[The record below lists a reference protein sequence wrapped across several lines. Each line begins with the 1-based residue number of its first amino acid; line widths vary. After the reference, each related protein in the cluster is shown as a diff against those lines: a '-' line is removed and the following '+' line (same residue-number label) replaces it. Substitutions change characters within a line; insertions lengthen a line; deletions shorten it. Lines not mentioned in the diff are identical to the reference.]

1 METSLDVVEGMQFD
15 RGFVSPYMA
24 LDTEK
29 MVCEFEDP
37 YILITDKKINSMKQ
51 IVPVLEKV
59 ASEGR
64 SLLIIAEDV
73 DGDAQAALILN
84 IIRGALR
91 VCAVKA
97 PGFGNERKEMLE
109 DIAVLTGGQVISE
122 EKGMKLE
129 EFSDYMLGNA
139 RKVTVDNHKTI
150 IVEGRGDKADI
161 DERVRVI
168 EAQINIAEADYR
180 KTELKK
186 RMAKLGGGVAVIK
199 VGAATETE
207 LKEKKMRIDDALN
220 ATKAAVEEGVVTG
233 GGISLFR
240 AAATLDSL
248 DLDGDRQIGVKIVQR
263 AIEDPVRQIAANAGR
278 EGAEVVAAIKAESS
292 EHFGYNAKTD
302 VFEDLFEA
310 GVIDPT
316 KVVRSGLQNAAS
328 IAGMVLTTE
337 ALVTDFD
344 EEKDERTAA
353 III

>member
-1 METSLDVVEGMQFD
+1 
-15 RGFVSPYMA
+15 MA

-29 MVCEFEDP
+29 MICEFEDP

-109 DIAVLTGGQVISE
+109 DIAILTGGQVISE

-129 EFSDYMLGNA
+129 EFSDYMLGSA

-150 IVEGRGDKADI
+150 IVEGRGSKADI
-161 DERVRVI
+161 DERVRII
-168 EAQINIAEADYR
+168 EAQVNIAEADYR
-180 KTELKK
+180 KNELKK
-186 RMAKLGGGVAVIK
+186 RQAKLGGGVAVIK

-240 AAATLDSL
+240 AASILDSL
-248 DLDGDRQIGVKIVQR
+248 NLEGDRQVGVKIVQR

-292 EHFGYNAKTD
+292 EHFGYNAKRD

>member
-1 METSLDVVEGMQFD
+1 
-15 RGFVSPYMA
+15 
-24 LDTEK
+24 
-29 MVCEFEDP
+29 
-37 YILITDKKINSMKQ
+37 
-51 IVPVLEKV
+51 
-59 ASEGR
+59 
-64 SLLIIAEDV
+64 
-73 DGDAQAALILN
+73 
-84 IIRGALR
+84 
-91 VCAVKA
+91 
-97 PGFGNERKEMLE
+97 MLE
-109 DIAVLTGGQVISE
+109 DIAVLVGGQVISE

-129 EFSDYMLGNA
+129 EFSDYMLGSA

-150 IVEGRGDKADI
+150 IVEGRGDKAKI
-161 DERVRVI
+161 DERVRLI
-168 EAQINIAEADYR
+168 EAQVNIAEADYR

-186 RMAKLGGGVAVIK
+186 RQAKLGGGVAVIK

-233 GGISLFR
+233 GGVCLFR
-240 AAATLDSL
+240 AAAILESL
-248 DLDGDRQIGVKIVQR
+248 KLDGDRQVGVKIVQR
-263 AIEDPVRQIAANAGR
+263 SIEEPVRQIATNTQ
-278 EGAEVVAAIKAESS
+278 AEKALKVVATIRAESS
-292 EHFGYNAKTD
+292 ELFGYNAKRD

-344 EEKDERTAA
+344 EEKDERTDT

>member
-1 METSLDVVEGMQFD
+1 
-15 RGFVSPYMA
+15 
-24 LDTEK
+24 
-29 MVCEFEDP
+29 
-37 YILITDKKINSMKQ
+37 
-51 IVPVLEKV
+51 
-59 ASEGR
+59 
-64 SLLIIAEDV
+64 
-73 DGDAQAALILN
+73 
-84 IIRGALR
+84 
-91 VCAVKA
+91 
-97 PGFGNERKEMLE
+97 
-109 DIAVLTGGQVISE
+109 
-122 EKGMKLE
+122 MKLE
-129 EFSDYMLGNA
+129 EFSDYMLGSA

-150 IVEGRGDKADI
+150 IVEGRGSKADI
-161 DERVRVI
+161 NERVRII

-186 RMAKLGGGVAVIK
+186 RQAKLGGGVAVIK

-240 AAATLDSL
+240 AAAILDSL
-248 DLDGDRQIGVKIVQR
+248 NLEGDRQVGVKIVQR
-263 AIEDPVRQIAANAGR
+263 SIEDPVRQIAANAGR
-278 EGAEVVAAIKAESS
+278 EGAEVVATIKAESS
-292 EHFGYNAKTD
+292 EHFGYNAKRD